1 MIPLSAQ
8 ISNLQLVL
16 ERASRQNLKRGSFC
30 MRDSEADL
38 IRSRL
43 EAALETLK
51 QVSQGASDEQSQ

>member
-16 ERASRQNLKRGSFC
+16 GRASRQNLKRGSFC